1 MEVFV
6 FIALTFSLVGW
17 KLWKRE
23 QSKAVAYIV
32 VALGLVIMSILPGRI
47 DGILAF
53 ATWTL
58 VSYAILNFPYAA
70 TLYLVSAFCYIL
82 ELFCYILEL
91 PEAFLTPIQIGSNLC
106 GLLGLV
112 AIWNGSSRWE
122 YSLKRNTSG
131 GFPLSLGIGVS
142 YRLKGNNRT
151 VETLQEA
158 IQ

>member
-6 FIALTFSLVGW
+6 FIALTFSLAGW

-23 QSKAVAYIV
+23 QAKAVAYIV

-58 VSYAILNFPYAA
+58 VSYALLNFPYAA
-70 TLYLVSAFCYIL
+70 TLYLISAFCYIL
-82 ELFCYILEL
+82 ELQG
-91 PEAFLTPIQIGSNLC
+91 AFLTPIQIGSNLC

-112 AIWNGSSRWE
+112 AIWNGTPRWE
-122 YSLKRNTSG
+122 YSIKRNTSG
-131 GFPLSLGIGVS
+131 RFPISLGIGVS
-142 YRLKGNNRT
+142 YRIKSNNRT